1 MFKKTCSAEKISSRT
16 LKCSKRL
23 APALL
28 RCTGDHAAHRTTR
41 QAGGVGCLCA
51 VVSVHRPLSTPAF
64 MSVSFVPQVSVG
76 ARQCRWNGRAPSTFL
91 RRTAANRSRVP
102 PSSSGTTA
110 GIRTGI
116 ARLRQ
121 HGNAVARCLFSG
133 SARIDGSGEQAWHDD
148 ESTAVGVAAAHGS
161 GLEPVPPT
169 TCVTVSLCAVPP
181 GTVVATWR
189 GTRSYSMLTS

>member
-1 MFKKTCSAEKISSRT
+1 MKWS
-16 LKCSKRL
+16 SKRL

-133 SARIDGSGEQAWHDD
+133 SARIDGGPVNKRGTTTRARPSASQPH
-148 ESTAVGVAAAHGS
+148 T
-161 GLEPVPPT
+161 GLELVQRRAS
-169 TCVTVSLCAVPP
+169 VSLC
-181 GTVVATWR
+181 TVRAARHGRCYVAWYEILLHVDFIKKNNHLLVR
-189 GTRSYSMLTS
+189 KR

>member
-51 VVSVHRPLSTPAF
+51 VVSVHRPLSVPPL
-64 MSVSFVPQVSVG
+64 MSVSFLPQDSVG
-76 ARQCRWNGRAPSTFL
+76 ARQCRWNGRAPSTFPS
-91 RRTAANRSRVP
+91 ADGSQNRSWVS

-110 GIRTGI
+110 GIRTGHRGI

-121 HGNAVARCLFSG
+121 HGNTVARCLFSG

-148 ESTAVGVAAAHGS
+148 ESSAVGVAATHGS
-161 GLEPVPPT
+161 GASTTACVSVSVHCTCHPAWPLLRGVVRDPT
-169 TCVTVSLCAVPP
+169 PC
-181 GTVVATWR
+181 
-189 GTRSYSMLTS
+189 